1 VETRFILFLRC
12 VEANKIENILQE
24 SIGKMDLLDFFKRV
38 STNTDETTLLEPSV
52 PYELT
57 NYYFLKGSKATCKDP
72 SLMQFDGAS
81 DPNPGP
87 SCGAAVVYKTTRN
100 TSDILAEGG
109 LFLPLATNNVAEYT
123 GLVYGLELA
132 KKKGVKALLIEGDSQ
147 LVVLQMAKRWQV
159 KDMRMRTHWEKAQ
172 DLLKDFDFVAIKHV
186 YRDSNQKADALSKEG
201 LRRRVHFERA

>member
-1 VETRFILFLRC
+1 